1 MRLCEHASKLIF
13 ARAGIPVPPGI
24 VVSPGEAIDPPF
36 PGPWY
41 LKSQV
46 TAGGR
51 GKAGGIV
58 RVEDRDGLDAAASLL
73 FDLAIAGKKPPF
85 LRLEPAASVAR
96 ETYLSLAV
104 SRTRRALVLTA
115 GRSGG
120 MDVER
125 EAGEGRIL
133 VQDTPL
139 PGGPAASQVRTA
151 FFHLGLPHAAWPAFQ
166 SLTRGLVAA
175 VTGQGLLL
183 AEINPLALTT
193 EGTLLALDG
202 KAEIDDNAAALLP
215 EAGRMTIPEDLDPVE
230 ALARERGVSLIKL
243 PGFVGLLANGAGLA
257 MATMDR
263 LNFSGFPAA
272 NFLDV
277 GGAADA
283 AGLDAALSILFD
295 DPAVTVILINLYGG
309 ILSCHCVALA
319 LARVLDGR
327 PPKKPIVARLA
338 GNGAAE
344 GLGVLAGRHLS
355 GLAVVP
361 DMDAAL
367 AALADLCPRGEPAHR
382 PDRPVRHDRPER
394 TAPASEQ
401 FLTPMRPGTVGR
413 PLAVPGACGL
423 PPLVPPDVADGT
435 RPMRIMVQG
444 VTGKTARL
452 HAGLMAAYGA
462 AYAGQV
468 VCGVTP
474 FKGGLSVDGIA
485 VYDSVRQALEAHEVD
500 ISVIF
505 VPAAH
510 APDAI
515 LEAAW
520 AGVPRAACITEGIPQ
535 LAMLETL
542 DALAR
547 TSTLLIGPNTP
558 GIIVPGRF
566 KAGIMPVDPFSPGP
580 VAIFSRSGT
589 LTYEAA
595 ARLTA
600 AGIGQAVAVGM
611 GGDPFTGLGF
621 LELAEAVRDDP
632 AVKAVLILGEIGGDA
647 EERLAEHVRATRYPK
662 PVAVYVAG
670 VSAPPGRR
678 LGHAGAILERPGGA
692 AEKFTALAR
701 AGITV
706 CADLADVAPAVA
718 GLLAGSRS

>member
-1 MRLCEHASKLIF
+1 MRLCEHASKLVF
-13 ARAGIPVPPGI
+13 ARAGIPVPPG
-24 VVSPGEAIDPPF
+24 VVVFPGEAADPPF

-51 GKAGGIV
+51 GKAGGVV
-58 RVEDRDGLDAAASLL
+58 RVEDRDGLDAAAARL
-73 FDLAIAGKKPPF
+73 FELPIAGKRPPF
-85 LRLEPAASVAR
+85 LRLEPAASVTR

-120 MDVER
+120 VDVER
-125 EAGEGRIL
+125 EAGDGGML
-133 VQDTPL
+133 VQDAPL

-151 FFHLGLPHAAWPAFQ
+151 FFHLGLPQAAWPAFQ
-166 SLTRGLVAA
+166 SLVRGLFAA

-193 EGTLLALDG
+193 DGALLALDG

-215 EAGRMTIPEDLDPVE
+215 GAGRMAIPEGLDPME

-277 GGAADA
+277 GGAADE

-309 ILSCHCVALA
+309 ILSCRKVALA
-319 LARVLDGR
+319 LSRVLGGR

-338 GNGAAE
+338 GNGATE
-344 GLGVLAGRHLS
+344 GLCVLAELRLS

-367 AALADLCPRGEPAHR
+367 AALADLCPRGEPARR
-382 PDRPVRHDRPER
+382 PDRPHT
-394 TAPASEQ
+394 TAPAPDSALAAA
-401 FLTPMRPGTVGR
+401 FPVTAGR

-423 PPLVPPDVADGT
+423 PPLVPPDVAAGS

-462 AYAGQV
+462 AHAGQV

-474 FKGGLSVDGIA
+474 FKGGQSVDGIP
-485 VYDSVRQALEAHEVD
+485 VYDSVRQAAAEHAVD

-566 KAGIMPVDPFSPGP
+566 KAGIMPADPFSPGP

-600 AGIGQAVAVGM
+600 AGIGQAAAVGM

-662 PVAVYVAG
+662 PLAVYVAG

-678 LGHAGAILERPGGA
+678 LGHAGAILEREGGA
-692 AEKFTALAR
+692 TQKFAALAR

-718 GLLAGSRS
+718 GLLAGAGA

>member
-13 ARAGIPVPPGI
+13 ATAGIPVPPGI
-24 VVSPGEAIDPPF
+24 LIHPGQAATPPF
-36 PGPWY
+36 PPPWY

-46 TAGGR
+46 AAGGR

-58 RVEDRDGLDAAASLL
+58 RIEKPQELDAAAARL

-85 LRLEPAASVAR
+85 LRLEPAAAIER
-96 ETYLSLAV
+96 EMYLSLAV
-104 SRTRRALVLTA
+104 SRARRSLALTA
-115 GRSGG
+115 GRRGG

-125 EAGEGRIL
+125 DAGGSHIL
-133 VQDTPL
+133 IQDLRL
-139 PGGPAASQVRTA
+139 PGGPSEAQTRSA
-151 FFHLGLPHAAWPAFQ
+151 FFHLGLPYPVWPAFEA
-166 SLTRGLVAA
+166 LVANLYA
-175 VTGQGLLL
+175 ALTSQGLLL
-183 AEINPLALTT
+183 AEINPLVLTT
-193 EGTLLALDG
+193 DGTLMALDG
-202 KAEIDDNAAALLP
+202 KAELDDNAVALLP
-215 EAGRMTIPEDLDPVE
+215 GADHVAAQENVDPVE
-230 ALARERGVSLIKL
+230 ALARERGLSLIKL
-243 PGFVGLLANGAGLA
+243 SGFVGLLANGAGLA

-295 DPAVTVILINLYGG
+295 DPAVQVICINLFGG
-309 ILSCHCVALA
+309 ILSCEKVALA
-319 LARVLDGR
+319 LARVLGGR
-327 PPKKPIVARLA
+327 PPQKPIVARLA

-344 GLGVLAGRHLS
+344 GLGILHGLALD
-355 GLAVVP
+355 GLAVVA
-361 DMDAAL
+361 DMDAAM
-367 AALADLCPRGEPAHR
+367 AALAGMCRQGRPAVR
-382 PDRPVRHDRPER
+382 PDDAAAQPKSPG
-394 TAPASEQ
+394 
-401 FLTPMRPGTVGR
+401 FGGTVR
-413 PLAVPGACGL
+413 PAASRPPLAVPGRGGI
-423 PPLVPPDVADGT
+423 PPLAPKDVAAGR

-462 AYAGQV
+462 ANAGRV

-474 FKGGLSVDGIA
+474 FKGGQHVDGVP
-485 VYDSVRQALEAHEVD
+485 VYDSVRQALADHEVD

-515 LEAAW
+515 LEAAL
-520 AGVPRAACITEGIPQ
+520 AGVPRVACITEGIPQ

-542 DALAR
+542 AVLAT

-566 KAGIMPVDPFSPGP
+566 KVGIMPVDPFTPGP

-632 AVKAVLILGEIGGDA
+632 AVSAVLVLGEIGGDA
-647 EERLAEHVRATRYPK
+647 EERLAEYALATAYPK
-662 PVAVYVAG
+662 PVAVSVAG

-678 LGHAGAILERPGGA
+678 LGHAGAILENASGA
-692 AEKFTALAR
+692 AEKFASLRR
-701 AGITV
+701 AGFTV
-706 CADLADVAPAVA
+706 CPDLADVAPAVA
-718 GLLAGSRS
+718 RLLAGHPA

>member
-1 MRLCEHASKLIF
+1 MRLCEHQSKLIF

-24 VVSPGEAIDPPF
+24 LVAPGQAAEPPF

-58 RVEDRDGLDAAASLL
+58 RVGDRAGLDAAAARL
-73 FDLAIAGKKPPF
+73 FELPIAGKRPPF
-85 LRLEPAASVAR
+85 LRLEPAADINR
-96 ETYLSLAV
+96 ELYLSLAV

-120 MDVER
+120 VDVER
-125 EAGEGRIL
+125 DAGEGGML
-133 VQDTPL
+133 VQDVPL
-139 PGGPAASQVRTA
+139 PGGPAAFQVRSA
-151 FFHLGLPHAAWPAFQ
+151 FFHLGLPHPLWPAFAA
-166 SLTRGLVAA
+166 LVANLFA
-175 VTGQGLLL
+175 ALTGQGLLL
-183 AEINPLALTT
+183 AEINPLVLTT
-193 EGTLLALDG
+193 DGALLALDG
-202 KAEIDDNAAALLP
+202 KAEIDDNAAALSPGDTPRELP
-215 EAGRMTIPEDLDPVE
+215 TDVDPVE

-277 GGAADA
+277 GGAADD
-283 AGLDAALSILFD
+283 AGLSAALSILFD
-295 DPAVTVILINLYGG
+295 DPAVTVICINLYGG
-309 ILSCHCVALA
+309 ILSCHKVALA
-319 LARVLDGR
+319 LARVLGGR
-327 PPKKPIVARLA
+327 EPEKPIVARLA

-344 GLGVLAGRHLS
+344 GLDVLTGLHLS

-361 DMDAAL
+361 DMDAAM
-367 AALADLCPRGEPAHR
+367 AALADLRPRGEAVPR
-382 PDRPVRHDRPER
+382 PDRPDQTDRTPAAAGPE
-394 TAPASEQ
+394 T
-401 FLTPMRPGTVGR
+401 GR
-413 PLAVPGACGL
+413 RSPAVPGRNGL
-423 PPLVPPDVADGT
+423 PPLVPPEVASGA

-444 VTGKTARL
+444 VTGRTARL
-452 HAGLMAAYGA
+452 HAGLMAAYGGA
-462 AYAGQV
+462 HAGRV

-474 FKGGLSVDGIA
+474 FKGGQDADGTP
-485 VYDSVRQALEAHEVD
+485 VYDSVRQAMDEHEADV
-500 ISVIF
+500 SVVF

-515 LEAAW
+515 LEAAR
-520 AGVPRAACITEGIPQ
+520 AGVPRVACITEGIPQ

-542 DALAR
+542 AALAT

-558 GIIVPGRF
+558 GLIVPGRF

-632 AVKAVLILGEIGGDA
+632 AVRAVLVLGEIGGDA
-647 EERLAEHVRATRYPK
+647 EERLAEHVLATAYPK

-678 LGHAGAILERPGGA
+678 LGHAGAILERCGGA
-692 AEKFTALAR
+692 AEKFAALDR

-718 GLLAGSRS
+718 GLLAGSRA